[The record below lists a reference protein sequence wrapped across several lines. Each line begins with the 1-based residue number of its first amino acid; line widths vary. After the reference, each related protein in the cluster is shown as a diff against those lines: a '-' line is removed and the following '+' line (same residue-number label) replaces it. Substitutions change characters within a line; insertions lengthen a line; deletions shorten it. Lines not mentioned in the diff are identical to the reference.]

1 MAAPADP
8 ALTFEAL
15 VPKTKEAL
23 SGALQHSGVPFPQAS
38 PASAMPTIFPDHLP
52 QAGSESVQ
60 ERVGSLS
67 SHRLQVQVVDT
78 VKAPRNQKNAPVL
91 QALLLVREHA
101 PQQVRYS

>member
-52 QAGSESVQ
+52 QAAGWF
-60 ERVGSLS
+60 
-67 SHRLQVQVVDT
+67 
-78 VKAPRNQKNAPVL
+78 
-91 QALLLVREHA
+91 
-101 PQQVRYS
+101 